1 MDTKIPEVEVIKEA
15 RPGHRRR
22 FSAEEKRKMLD
33 EAATAGESV
42 SSVARRY
49 GIAPSLMFRWRRE
62 MDEGSLAGLEAG
74 EPVVAQSELRQLQAQ
89 VRELERIL
97 GRKTL
102 ENEILKDAVRIGREK
117 KLILRSPSSKKAT
130 P

>member
-1 MDTKIPEVEVIKEA
+1 VIKEA

-49 GIAPSLMFRWRRE
+49 GIAPSVMIEFVEAIE
-62 MDEGSLAGLEAG
+62 MLAGSVTAKEEA
-74 EPVVAQSELRQLQAQ
+74 LRQEAAWSCPCQTGQ
-89 VRELERIL
+89 
-97 GRKTL
+97 
-102 ENEILKDAVRIGREK
+102 
-117 KLILRSPSSKKAT
+117 S
-130 P
+130 